1 MENNLAVQII
11 KKLYTIIII
20 LIIALVGTNA
30 YWIWYNSQF
39 ETVDSIEV
47 VTEVYDNNETNSEVD
62 VKW

>member
-62 VKW
+62 VK